1 MKSQVGRLVGW
12 LLQRPV
18 DVIKNPGSCQPALCS
33 SSLSC
38 VGFILHSLLWGP
50 RLVPAFPSISKTSNG
65 KRPFPFLR
73 FIFVSKEIFSRLLF
87 MSYWPRSYHTP
98 SSKLVTGA
106 AEMESCLL
114 APSPSADLTWR
125 WSLEM
130 AICIS
135 AQT

>member
-1 MKSQVGRLVGW
+1 MSFTLGDLTIKTFWTALSCCCFNVLSHNVKSQVGRLVGW
-12 LLQRPV
+12 LLQGPV

-73 FIFVSKEIFSRLLF
+73 FIF
-87 MSYWPRSYHTP
+87 
-98 SSKLVTGA
+98 A
-106 AEMESCLL
+106 ARKYFPDFFLCLIGPDRITHPPL
-114 APSPSADLTWR
+114 N
-125 WSLEM
+125 
-130 AICIS
+130 
-135 AQT
+135 